1 MDKAAEARELA
12 GRLPADKLESFL
24 RYMRILVRMKGTHS
38 AEAEELNSNLQA
50 RIEAGALTLP
60 EAGEIMGK
68 IEAALEAAEESGES
82 L

>member
-12 GRLPADKLESFL
+12 GRLPAEKLESVL

-50 RIEAGALTLP
+50 RIEAGELTLA
-60 EAGEIMGK
+60 EAGGIMDQL
-68 IEAALEAAEESGES
+68 EAAIEAAEE
-82 L
+82 